1 MITDVSTE
9 EHYKIEI
16 LVDDLFS
23 QIDWDNLNEETVN
36 TDFYRR
42 KLSDAI
48 LAGKVNLEP
57 VTLCGELSEFYPVD

>member
-16 LVDDLFS
+16 LVDDIFS
-23 QIDWDNLNEETVN
+23 KIDWDDINEETVN

-57 VTLCGELSEFYPVD
+57 VSLLGELSEFYPVD

>member
-23 QIDWDNLNEETVN
+23 KIDWDDLNEETVN

-57 VTLCGELSEFYPVD
+57 VLLCGELEDFYPVD